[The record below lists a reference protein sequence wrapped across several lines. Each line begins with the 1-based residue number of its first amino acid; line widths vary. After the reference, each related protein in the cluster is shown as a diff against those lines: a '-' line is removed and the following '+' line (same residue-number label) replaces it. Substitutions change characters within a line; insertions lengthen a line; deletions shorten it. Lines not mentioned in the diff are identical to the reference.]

1 MNKEKDIIVAIDIG
15 TSKTVTIAG
24 RCDNNGFLEILG
36 LSRTDTKGFDKGI
49 VIDKEEFINA
59 IRLTVEEVQKQTGI
73 EIREAYVGVAGL
85 EIGYSLCTTFIMRSL
100 TDDEI
105 SERDI
110 ERLLGKAYNTSIS
123 PGEEIYKIVP
133 QSFTIDGEKD
143 IRSPVGCNG
152 LRFELVYGMFTDKTS
167 TISLIR
173 RLIEQLRIKVK
184 ETVLASVASAYTVL
198 TPEEIDGGVLLVDFG
213 TDATDIVLIYYGQLK
228 YVAALSKLTTLSKSN
243 DIIDAL
249 LPHFEISLF
258 RNYVYGDIILTG
270 LGAHQSNFQEIIK
283 LKTGFN
289 VRIAH
294 PDIKVAAESSFRVTF
309 PEYSAS
315 IGLLQYGFSKFRSG
329 ISSEEEYNKYF
340 KDI

>member
-1 MNKEKDIIVAIDIG
+1 MNKEKDIIAAIDIG

-73 EIREAYVGVAGL
+73 EIREAYVGVAGFK
-85 EIGYSLCTTFIMRSL
+85 IGYSLCTTFIMRSL

-110 ERLLGKAYNTSIS
+110 DRLLGKAYNTSIS

-133 QSFTIDGEKD
+133 QSFTIDGEKN
-143 IRSPVGCNG
+143 IKYPVGCNG
-152 LRFELVYGMFTDKTS
+152 LRFELVYRLFTDKTS

-173 RLIEQLRIKVK
+173 RLMEQSLIKVK

-198 TPEEIDGGVLLVDFG
+198 TPEEIYEGVLLVDFG
-213 TDATDIVLIYYGQLK
+213 TDSTDIVLICYGDLK
-228 YVAALSKLTTLSKSN
+228 YVAALSKLTTLSESN
-243 DIIDAL
+243 EIIDAL

-258 RNYVYGDIILTG
+258 RDYVYRDIVLTG
-270 LGAHQSNFQEIIK
+270 GGAYQSNFQEFIK
-283 LKTGFN
+283 LKTGFD
-289 VRIAH
+289 VRIGH
-294 PDIKVAAESSFRVTF
+294 PDIKVAAESSFRVNC
-309 PEYSAS
+309 PEYSTS
-315 IGLLQYGFSKFRSG
+315 VGLLQYGFSKFRSG
-329 ISSEEEYNKYF
+329 ISSEGEYNKYF
-340 KDI
+340 RDI